1 MDPTRVALM
10 TEFKN
15 TYHTVYF
22 SWLGPPNNHG
32 VFQHSGGQNVVFL
45 DGHVKWESK
54 SGLVGNYNGSGYR
67 YR

>member
-1 MDPTRVALM
+1 
-10 TEFKN
+10 
-15 TYHTVYF
+15 VYF

-54 SGLVGNYNGSGYR
+54 SGLVGNYDAYGYR